1 MILITGGIG
10 AGKSVVSRILRL
22 LSFPVFDCDFEAK
35 KIMVTSPEIKAFIRN
50 EIGPDI
56 INEGGGI
63 ERGKLRE
70 AIFNDVSKREGLNR
84 IVHKEVRTAIARF
97 KEREGDDCFVESA
110 IPHTGNLL
118 KLATGI
124 WIVEASEEE
133 RIRRVKMRS
142 GLSEKEIKTIIKTQH
157 IETEACRNFGIPVK
171 TIYNDARSD
180 VMKEIFVCLA
190 KKD

>member
-1 MILITGGIG
+1 MIIITGGIG

-35 KIMVTSPEIKAFIRN
+35 KIMVSSPEIKAFILN
-50 EIGPDI
+50 EIGTAI
-56 INEGGGI
+56 INGEGEI
-63 ERGKLRE
+63 DRGKLRE
-70 AIFNDVSKREGLNR
+70 VIFNDVSKREGLNR
-84 IVHKEVRTAIARF
+84 IVHKEVRNAIARF
-97 KEREGDDCFVESA
+97 MEQEGDECFVESA

-118 KLATGI
+118 KQATGI

-142 GLSEKEIKTIIKTQH
+142 GLLEEEIKAIIKTQH
-157 IETEACRNFGIPVK
+157 IETEACSNFGIPVK
-171 TIYNDARSD
+171 TIYNNARSD
-180 VMKEIFVCLA
+180 VMKEIFVCLE